1 MTETYSHLLTI
12 GSWLKL
18 HPICPNCGVNF
29 ADMHPEA
36 NLAQHYL
43 GGCRVQTDAAV
54 TDEPEGFWEN
64 WGVCEW
70 ASVVGIALCI
80 VTMVGISCFG
90 WFQ

>member
-1 MTETYSHLLTI
+1 M
-12 GSWLKL
+12 
-18 HPICPNCGVNF
+18 NF
-29 ADMHPEA
+29 AEMLSGTDVAP
-36 NLAQHYL
+36 HYL
-43 GGCRVQTDAAV
+43 GNCQKIQILAGQSVELSQ
-54 TDEPEGFWEN
+54 PEGFWEN

>member
-18 HPICPNCGVNF
+18 HPICPNCGLKF
-29 ADMHPEA
+29 IDMRPDD
-36 NLAQHYL
+36 NLAPHYL
-43 GGCRVQTDAAV
+43 GNCQQSVELPQSED
-54 TDEPEGFWEN
+54 FWEN
-64 WGVCEW
+64 WGACEW